1 MHSAFTRACKRYSV
15 KEHIHTQLPN
25 MRTNQ
30 LFVSNNNNNNNNKN
44 KNKNNKKNKRLSDE
58 LCRQQ

>member
-1 MHSAFTRACKRYSV
+1 MHSAFARACKKYSV
-15 KEHIHTQLPN
+15 IEHIHTQLPN

-30 LFVSNNNNNNNNKN
+30 LFVSNNNNNNKNKN
-44 KNKNNKKNKRLSDE
+44 KNKNKKNRRLSDE

>member
-1 MHSAFTRACKRYSV
+1 MHSAFARACKKYSV

-30 LFVSNNNNNNNNKN
+30 LFVSNNNNN

-58 LCRQQ
+58 LCRQ

>member
-1 MHSAFTRACKRYSV
+1 MHYAFARACKKYSV
-15 KEHIHTQLPN
+15 IEHIHTQLPN

-30 LFVSNNNNNNNNKN
+30 LFVSNNNNKNKN
-44 KNKNNKKNKRLSDE
+44 KNKKNRRLSDE